1 MPSMTT
7 VRALIMGT
15 FAALALG
22 ACASTDLGGA
32 AATGPA
38 AEAERLRL
46 VDRCMVASGQATS
59 AKDATSAR
67 CQCTARGVL
76 SGVSEGE
83 AGAACA
89 RNPGAFT
96 ETRRSA
102 RPKAQ

>member
-7 VRALIMGT
+7 VRALMMAT
-15 FAALALG
+15 LSALALA
-22 ACASTDLGGA
+22 ACASTDFGGA

-59 AKDATSAR
+59 AKDATAAR

-83 AGAACA
+83 ASATCA
-89 RNPGAFT
+89 RNSASFT